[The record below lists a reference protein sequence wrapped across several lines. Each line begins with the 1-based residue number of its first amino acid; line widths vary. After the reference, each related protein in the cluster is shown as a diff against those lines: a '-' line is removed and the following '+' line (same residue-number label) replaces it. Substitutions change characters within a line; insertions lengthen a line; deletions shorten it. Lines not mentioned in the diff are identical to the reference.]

1 MKKLLLSIIALL
13 AALLPVAA
21 QSPTTQPLRSGV
33 YLTGQDFLQG
43 KMALESDPKLE
54 DHKIKLNE
62 FFNKS
67 YITVR
72 HHGEE
77 HRYQKNEI
85 FGIRD
90 GVGTD
95 YRLAGGIDYEVLSK
109 GPILL
114 YKTPQNIQAK
124 GQPLPSPYF
133 FSTGPDAPVQRLSLV
148 ALQKAYAGNH
158 AFLNALDVSFPNGTS
173 LVAYDA
179 HNAQYRLN
187 YLYQHSLLNKSTH

>member
-1 MKKLLLSIIALL
+1 MKKLLLSVALL
-13 AALLPVAA
+13 AALLPAAA
-21 QSPTTQPLRSGV
+21 QSSAKPPLRSGV
-33 YLTGQDFLQG
+33 YLTGADFEQG

-62 FFNKS
+62 FFNKP

-85 FGIRD
+85 FGVRD
-90 GVGTD
+90 GAGTD
-95 YRLAGGIDYEVLSK
+95 YRLVGGLDYEVLSK
-109 GPILL
+109 GPIVL
-114 YKTPQNIQAK
+114 YQTPQNAPAK
-124 GQPLPSPYF
+124 GQALPSPYF
-133 FSTGPDAPVQRLSLV
+133 FSVGPDAPVQRLSLA
-148 ALQKAYAGNH
+148 ALQRAYAGNH
-158 AFLNALDVSFPNGTS
+158 AFLSALDVSFPNGTS

-187 YLYQHSLLNKSTH
+187 YLYQQSLLDKAAH

>member
-1 MKKLLLSIIALL
+1 MKAFLIIA
-13 AALLPVAA
+13 ALTAVFLPVAA
-21 QSPTTQPLRSGV
+21 QSPASERLRSGV
-33 YLTGQDFLQG
+33 YLTGADFEQG
-43 KMALESDPKLE
+43 KLTLESNPKLE

-77 HRYQKNEI
+77 HRYQKKEI
-85 FGIRD
+85 FGVRD
-90 GVGTD
+90 GSGTD
-95 YRLAGGIDYEVLSK
+95 YRLAGGMEYKVLSK

-114 YKTPQNIQAK
+114 YQTPQNTQAK

-133 FSTGPDAPVQRLSLV
+133 FSTGSDAPVRRLSLTG
-148 ALQKAYAGNH
+148 LQKAYAGNH
-158 AFLNALDVSFPNGTS
+158 AFLSALDVSFPNGTD
-173 LVAYDA
+173 LVTYDA

-187 YLYQHSLLNKSTH
+187 YLYQNSLFDKSAH

>member
-1 MKKLLLSIIALL
+1 MKKLLLSVALL

-21 QSPTTQPLRSGV
+21 QSPTKPPLRSGV

-77 HRYQKNEI
+77 HRYQKDEI
-85 FGIRD
+85 FGVRD
-90 GVGTD
+90 GSGTD
-95 YRLAGGIDYEVLSK
+95 YRLVGGLDYEVLSK

-114 YKTPQNIQAK
+114 YQTPQNTQPK
-124 GQPLPSPYF
+124 GPPPPSPYF
-133 FSTGPDAPVQRLSLV
+133 FSTRPDAPVQRLSL
-148 ALQKAYAGNH
+148 AGLQKAYAGNH
-158 AFLNALDVSFPNGTS
+158 AFLSALDVAFPDGTN
-173 LVAYDA
+173 LAVYDA

-187 YLYQHSLLNKSTH
+187 YLYQKSLLDKAAH